1 MFHVISPPFHL
12 GFDWL
17 QVIPGSD
24 ASDGFSESESPYTA
38 RAIIQ
43 ALKAVSMVSS
53 GCQRVHDRVA
63 QWNAATGFPLV
74 NR

>member
-38 RAIIQ
+38 RAIIL
-43 ALKAVSMVSS
+43 AFKAVGLVLFC
-53 GCQRVHDRVA
+53 CQSALDRVA
-63 QWNAATGFPLV
+63 QWSGFPLV